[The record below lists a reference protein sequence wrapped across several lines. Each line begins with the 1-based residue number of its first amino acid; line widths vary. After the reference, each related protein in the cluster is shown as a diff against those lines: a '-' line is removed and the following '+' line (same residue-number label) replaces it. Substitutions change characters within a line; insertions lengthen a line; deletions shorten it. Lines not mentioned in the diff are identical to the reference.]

1 MLSSKKKIKVSFL
14 KIIFLFI
21 FFNFSNSFANQ
32 IDKIVIEGND
42 RISNDTI
49 KIFSEIKTDE
59 IINDNK
65 LNLILKNL
73 YETNFFSN
81 VKVSFIDNILF
92 INVTEAPIINSIEFE
107 GIKAEKIKD
116 SLNKIIKLRSRSSY
130 NDFLASNDRELILTF
145 LKSIGYY
152 FANVETVV
160 ESLEN
165 NLVKVTHDV
174 DLGEKAKIKKISFL
188 GDKVFKD
195 NKLRNLIISE
205 EYKFWKII
213 SGKKYL
219 NEQTIEFDKKL
230 LKNFYLNEG
239 YYNVEV
245 NSSFARLVDN
255 QEFELI
261 YNINAKEKIYFDN
274 LTLNLPND
282 FNLDNF
288 SNLKI
293 LFNEIK
299 GKPYSIN
306 TVDKILDEIDSI
318 TLNEEYKSILANVD
332 ESLSENKLSLNFNI
346 EETEKLFV
354 EKINIFGNNITRESV
369 IRNYLEIDE
378 GDPYNEILQ
387 SKV

>member
-1 MLSSKKKIKVSFL
+1 M
-14 KIIFLFI
+14 
-21 FFNFSNSFANQ
+21 
-32 IDKIVIEGND
+32 
-42 RISNDTI
+42 
-49 KIFSEIKTDE
+49 
-59 IINDNK
+59 
-65 LNLILKNL
+65 
-73 YETNFFSN
+73 
-81 VKVSFIDNILF
+81 
-92 INVTEAPIINSIEFE
+92 
-107 GIKAEKIKD
+107 
-116 SLNKIIKLRSRSSY
+116 
-130 NDFLASNDRELILTF
+130 
-145 LKSIGYY
+145 
-152 FANVETVV
+152 
-160 ESLEN
+160 
-165 NLVKVTHDV
+165 
-174 DLGEKAKIKKISFL
+174 GEKAKIKKISFL

-219 NEQTIEFDKKL
+219 NEKNIEFDKKL

-387 SKV
+387 SKSLNNLKSLNFFKEVKSSISDGKKPNSKIIDYIVKEKPTGEISAGAGLGTSGGTFQFVIRKTIILGRE

>member
-1 MLSSKKKIKVSFL
+1 M
-14 KIIFLFI
+14 
-21 FFNFSNSFANQ
+21 
-32 IDKIVIEGND
+32 
-42 RISNDTI
+42 
-49 KIFSEIKTDE
+49 
-59 IINDNK
+59 
-65 LNLILKNL
+65 
-73 YETNFFSN
+73 
-81 VKVSFIDNILF
+81 
-92 INVTEAPIINSIEFE
+92 
-107 GIKAEKIKD
+107 
-116 SLNKIIKLRSRSSY
+116 
-130 NDFLASNDRELILTF
+130 
-145 LKSIGYY
+145 
-152 FANVETVV
+152 ETVV

-288 SNLKI
+288 STLKI

-346 EETEKLFV
+346 EETEKL
-354 EKINIFGNNITRESV
+354 
-369 IRNYLEIDE
+369 L
-378 GDPYNEILQ
+378 
-387 SKV
+387 